1 MTRQE
6 KKQQRLL
13 KEELTKTQ
21 VLNLKDLEKVAAYE
35 KKTSKKPAILLA
47 VLGTFLIASGA
58 AYTPVM
64 DILYREPEVEKAS
77 VSKKTLPEPVN
88 DAKLNE
94 GLICTYDVLN
104 GPNGIDTKMVVNLH
118 FTNGKLTSYD
128 KIMDVLPSIGKET
141 EGIVTIQN
149 LLAAYQ
155 NYEQAT
161 ISGYSIKSVSKGAG
175 FETKVVVD
183 LEKLDPSTLPNN
195 YSDKPITRND
205 FLLNDTLDI
214 ALTRSKNLQYTCQ
227 VSHDK

>member
-21 VLNLKDLEKVAAYE
+21 VLNLKDLEKVANYE

-47 VLGTFLIASGA
+47 VLGAFLIASGA
-58 AYTPVM
+58 AYVPIM
-64 DILYREPEVEKAS
+64 DILNREPIIEKAV

-94 GLICTYDVLN
+94 GLICTYNVLN
-104 GPNGIDTKMVVNLH
+104 ASNGTDMKMVINLH
-118 FTNGKLTSYD
+118 FTDGKLTSYD
-128 KIMDVLPSIGKET
+128 KIMDILPSVGKEA

-149 LLAAYQ
+149 LLSAYQ
-155 NYEQAT
+155 NYEQAN
-161 ISGYSIKSVSKGAG
+161 ILGYSIKSVSKGAG

-183 LEKLDPSTLPNN
+183 LEKLDPTTLPSS
-195 YSDKPITRND
+195 YSDKAITRND
-205 FLLNDTLDI
+205 FVLNDTKEI
-214 ALTRSKNLQYTCQ
+214 ALTRSKNLQYTCE